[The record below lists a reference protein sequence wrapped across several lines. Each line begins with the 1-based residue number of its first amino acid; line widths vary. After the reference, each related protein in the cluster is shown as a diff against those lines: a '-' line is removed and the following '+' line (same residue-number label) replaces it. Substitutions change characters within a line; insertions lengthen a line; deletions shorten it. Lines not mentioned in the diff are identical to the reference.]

1 MMGGG
6 AFDLLKTGRRR
17 PESAKQ
23 TEIHLAILLKI
34 LQIVRF
40 RGRKPWRGQPE
51 ACKGC
56 IFDKFR
62 LIWLTRR
69 ESQNLLSISQF

>member
-6 AFDLLKTGRRR
+6 AFLLLKTGRQV

-23 TEIHLAILLKI
+23 AEIRLAILLKI
-34 LQIVRF
+34 LKIVRF
-40 RGRKPWRGQPE
+40 WRRKPWRGRAK

-56 IFDKFR
+56 IFDEFR
-62 LIWLTRR
+62 RI
-69 ESQNLLSISQF
+69 